1 MTRSS
6 VRSPLSPCSI
16 PLLGSA
22 DLGFGSNCLQ
32 ITGEIVSA
40 YSSEYAGA
48 RAASLQDVVTAA
60 FAGNSLVVSAATC
73 RMVASALAAK
83 SAVLPAAANNHAL
96 YWSSESQKF
105 VSVYADVAD
114 KLAFSFADVEAFAAS
129 LGSYDA
135 ATKRLSV
142 EGVEFDLSTKV
153 PSTNNVLRF

>member
-1 MTRSS
+1 M
-6 VRSPLSPCSI
+6 
-16 PLLGSA
+16 
-22 DLGFGSNCLQ
+22 
-32 ITGEIVSA
+32 
-40 YSSEYAGA
+40 
-48 RAASLQDVVTAA
+48 TAA

-153 PSTNNVLRF
+153 PSTNNVLRFENVGVSVGSGSNLKYLRCVGRRFLRRAQLRALARCSAED

>member
-1 MTRSS
+1 
-6 VRSPLSPCSI
+6 
-16 PLLGSA
+16 
-22 DLGFGSNCLQ
+22 
-32 ITGEIVSA
+32 
-40 YSSEYAGA
+40 
-48 RAASLQDVVTAA
+48 
-60 FAGNSLVVSAATC
+60 
-73 RMVASALAAK
+73 MVASALAAK

-96 YWSSESQKF
+96 YWSSESHKF

-153 PSTNNVLRF
+153 PSTKNVLRFENVGVSVGSGSDLKSLRCVGRRFLRRA